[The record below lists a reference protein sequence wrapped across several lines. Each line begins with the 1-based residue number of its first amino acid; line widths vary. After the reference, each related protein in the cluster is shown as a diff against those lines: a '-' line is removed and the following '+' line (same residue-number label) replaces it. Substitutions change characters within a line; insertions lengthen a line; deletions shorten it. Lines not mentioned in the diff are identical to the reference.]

1 MKRLLMF
8 ALILFLSTGIA
19 FAAAKGTAKE
29 AKALV
34 AKAVAYYHSNG
45 KDRAFAEFNNP
56 KGKFVDRDM
65 YVMVMDYDGNM
76 LSHGANA
83 KLIGKNLI
91 NLKDSSGTAMV
102 REFVRVAKTKGSGWV
117 DYKWTNPTTKKVE
130 KKSSYVQKLDG
141 NTFIVCGIYK

>member
-1 MKRLLMF
+1 MLT
-8 ALILFLSTGIA
+8 LILFLCAGVT

-34 AKAVAYYHSNG
+34 AKAIAFYNSNG
-45 KDRAFAEFNNP
+45 KDHAFAEFNNP
-56 KGKFVDRDM
+56 KGKFVDRDL

-83 KLIGKNLI
+83 KLIGKNLLD
-91 NLKDSSGTAMV
+91 LKDSDGTPMV
-102 REFVRVAKTKGSGWV
+102 REFIRIAKSQGSGWA
-117 DYKWTNPTTKKVE
+117 DYKWTNPTTKKIE
-130 KKSSYVQKLDG
+130 KKSSYVQKLSN